1 MQIPFLDFYY
11 FLLVIE
17 YTGIPINVIII
28 PPKAINVAVN
38 NWFIIT
44 NKPPIIAIA
53 GIIGYKGTL
62 YGLCNSGLSLRSLIT
77 PINVST

>member
-1 MQIPFLDFYY
+1 M
-11 FLLVIE
+11 
-17 YTGIPINVIII
+17 

-53 GIIGYKGTL
+53 GIGGFI
-62 YGLCNSGLSLRSLIT
+62 YGKIKNK
-77 PINVST
+77 

>member
-1 MQIPFLDFYY
+1 MPFSNGLAKLNKGGVPSNSIWLIAILLFYW

-28 PPKAINVAVN
+28 PPKAINVAVS

-62 YGLCNSGLSLRSLIT
+62 
-77 PINVST
+77 

>member
-1 MQIPFLDFYY
+1 MKVTILIYLEQFIVSCKSNHTLEPKGICINLQIPFLDFYY

-38 NWFIIT
+38 N
-44 NKPPIIAIA
+44 
-53 GIIGYKGTL
+53 
-62 YGLCNSGLSLRSLIT
+62 
-77 PINVST
+77 